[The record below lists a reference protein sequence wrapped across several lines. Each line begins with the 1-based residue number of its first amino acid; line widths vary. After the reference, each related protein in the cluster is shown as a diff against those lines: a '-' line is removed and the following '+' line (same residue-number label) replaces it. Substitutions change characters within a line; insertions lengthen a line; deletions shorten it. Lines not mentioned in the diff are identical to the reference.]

1 VSLSKSIFFITKV
14 SSRLYF
20 QSCYKD
26 VSLHLQ
32 SQTRGLRYFIEIA
45 YDGTSY
51 HGWQR
56 QPQSITV
63 QEVLEEALSTLLRSE
78 IAVVGAGRTDAGVH
92 ATQLFAHFE
101 IEESYSVEALSHLK
115 FRLNRFLPEA
125 VAANAL
131 LPVSAEAH
139 ARFDAVRRSYEYKIH
154 MVKNPFLVNQSYY
167 FEKPLNVNAM
177 NEAAAFLL
185 GRQDFKCFSR
195 SKTDVKTYICEITEA
210 RWEQDGAQLKFSISA
225 DRFLRN
231 MVRAI
236 VGTLLEIGQGKLK
249 PEDLKTIIASRTRS
263 EAGASAPAHGLY
275 LTEVAYPKEIFEKY
289 GE

>member
-1 VSLSKSIFFITKV
+1 M
-14 SSRLYF
+14 
-20 QSCYKD
+20 
-26 VSLHLQ
+26 
-32 SQTRGLRYFIEIA
+32 RYFIEIA

-125 VAANAL
+125 VAVNAL
-131 LPVSAEAH
+131 QPVSAEAH

-210 RWEQDGAQLKFSISA
+210 RWDQDGAQLKFSISA

-236 VGTLLEIGQGKLK
+236 VGTLLEIGQSKQPVEYMHQVIKSKDRGK
-249 PEDLKTIIASRTRS
+249 
-263 EAGASAPAHGLY
+263 AGTSVPAHGLY
-275 LTEVAYPKEIFEKY
+275 LTRIEYPETIRELD
-289 GE
+289 GI